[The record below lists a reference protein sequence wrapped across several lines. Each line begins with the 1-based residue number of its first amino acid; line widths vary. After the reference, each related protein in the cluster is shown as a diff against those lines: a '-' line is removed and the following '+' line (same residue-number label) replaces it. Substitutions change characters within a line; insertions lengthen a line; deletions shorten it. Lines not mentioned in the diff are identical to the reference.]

1 MLEGSSPLICQNTN
15 HSFIILNR
23 LRYVLR
29 LPDKSYSVSTQLLC
43 VSCWPLSVL
52 VGTQLRLGEPP
63 RARRNIHVRIG
74 VELGED
80 GGKRGEGLDKK
91 GGERVQDMWVKN
103 TDMGVGVCWF
113 YFIFPFCLARSTLFS
128 FSHSLRSFIYQGG
141 EEGKTWDRKDM
152 LSTGLM
158 AMLSGPAIFMGMG
171 VVIATGWA
179 IFMGAEAGMLTEAM
193 LTGPVMVTGCCRLT
207 GDVMLT
213 VLVLMFICA
222 AMVTGWL
229 LLLLLPRFIAVVMGA
244 ETVTGVAEAELQ
256 TSLLSEEGGGG
267 NVNK

>member
-1 MLEGSSPLICQNTN
+1 MSP
-15 HSFIILNR
+15 H
-23 LRYVLR
+23 
-29 LPDKSYSVSTQLLC
+29 
-43 VSCWPLSVL
+43 
-52 VGTQLRLGEPP
+52 
-63 RARRNIHVRIG
+63 
-74 VELGED
+74 ELGEIFTSGLVWNWERRGG

-91 GGERVQDMWVKN
+91 RGGGRVQDMWVKN

-113 YFIFPFCLARSTLFS
+113 YFIFPFFLASSTLS
-128 FSHSLRSFIYQGG
+128 FLSLTLSARFIYQGG

-207 GDVMLT
+207 GDVMFT

-256 TSLLSEEGGGG
+256 TSLLSLLQELKL
-267 NVNK
+267 VCPWVFRWLVM